1 MIGLMESAELLAA
14 ARDMARWA
22 QDVRRDLG
30 VRRIGLTTL
39 GGASADAPV
48 ASLALARNIAMTGK
62 RVVLVDLARATSHI
76 GSLCG
81 VLAGPGLSDLVSGAA
96 DFTKVIAR
104 DSRSPVHVLR
114 FGLDHSPRAAA
125 LILERVESVLSALS
139 QAYDLVLVNLGEAVN
154 ETPIYL
160 HKCQAALLLAPAARQ
175 AEVISA
181 VQTLLD
187 TGLSAAQ
194 HVRIG
199 QPAATQPLSQL
210 LQAANA

>member
-1 MIGLMESAELLAA
+1 M
-14 ARDMARWA
+14 
-22 QDVRRDLG
+22 
-30 VRRIGLTTL
+30 
-39 GGASADAPV
+39 
-48 ASLALARNIAMTGK
+48 
-62 RVVLVDLARATSHI
+62 
-76 GSLCG
+76 
-81 VLAGPGLSDLVSGAA
+81 
-96 DFTKVIAR
+96 
-104 DSRSPVHVLR
+104 LR

-199 QPAATQPLSQL
+199 QPAATQSLSQP